1 MDDKL
6 KKTALKKPEETHW
19 GKFLLAAIGRG
30 SNIASGGVHW
40 FIALNEV
47 LEKSIKQAVKDI
59 PDKHP
64 LKSTTGSSSGMQTAV
79 KELKDALL
87 NAEKNDIIDFSGL
100 KFDGYIDFSNF
111 IFPADVSFAGTE
123 FSGEVNFKGAVF
135 SGNVNFE
142 NTVFKNQVGFKNAHF
157 LGYTNFQRTEFELH
171 APIFYGAKFNNDMIW
186 TGIKLPKFKKA
197 NSEETDKQY
206 DERVEDNQ
214 NAYEH
219 LAIKLD
225 NQKKYHDQHFFFR
238 QEMQCRKVL
247 AENCF
252 TRWAY
257 GAYQLFSNYGYGV
270 GRALGFWAGHIVI
283 FSAILMFLIND
294 CWGWGYS
301 EMWKNLSCSISTSLS
316 NAVPYAFTGFEKD
329 NLMACKNN
337 LAGVDIIVLNTIK
350 TIQTIFGIIFLFLV
364 LLTLRI
370 RFRLK

>member
-1 MDDKL
+1 MLYKI
-6 KKTALKKPEETHW
+6 KKTALKKPEKTHW
-19 GKFLLAAIGRG
+19 GKFLLAAIGCG
-30 SNIASGGVHW
+30 SNVASGGVHW
-40 FIALNEV
+40 LIAISEILGKKIEQV
-47 LEKSIKQAVKDI
+47 VIDI

-64 LKSTTGSSSGMQTAV
+64 LKSTRGGSSGMHIAI

-123 FSGEVNFKGAVF
+123 FSGEVNFNGAVF
-135 SGNVNFE
+135 SSNVDFE

-171 APIFYGAKFNNDMIW
+171 APLFYGAKFNNEMIW

-214 NAYEH
+214 SAYEH

-247 AENCF
+247 AESCF

-270 GRALGFWAGHIVI
+270 GRAFGFWIAHIFFWAVILFIWGFKSGYNTYERIACSALTSVSNAHSFLFSKGDRLNDCYAMANNKFTFNLFWAGET
-283 FSAILMFLIND
+283 IL
-294 CWGWGYS
+294 
-301 EMWKNLSCSISTSLS
+301 
-316 NAVPYAFTGFEKD
+316 
-329 NLMACKNN
+329 
-337 LAGVDIIVLNTIK
+337 GVA
-350 TIQTIFGIIFLFLV
+350 FLFLV
-364 LLTLRI
+364 LLTLRV